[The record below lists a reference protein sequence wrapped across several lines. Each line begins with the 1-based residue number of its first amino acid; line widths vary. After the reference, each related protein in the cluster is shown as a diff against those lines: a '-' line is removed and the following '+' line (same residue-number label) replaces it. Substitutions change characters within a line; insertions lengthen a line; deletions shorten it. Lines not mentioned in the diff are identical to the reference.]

1 MSGISKHSVQS
12 DHAKQRVKSKIMLR
26 SHTTGWSPQI
36 LRALGGLVL
45 HLRGC
50 GGDRVF
56 AVLPRLTR

>member
-1 MSGISKHSVQS
+1 MSGISKHSVHS
-12 DHAKQRVKSKIMLR
+12 DHAKQRVKSKIMLQSYITGR
-26 SHTTGWSPQI
+26 SPRI

-50 GGDRVF
+50 GGDRVL